1 MKITV
6 IAVGKMKDGPL
17 TSLFDTYAK
26 RLRWKIELREIDIK
40 KSNPAEQQE
49 AECAQI
55 LSVVPPGTK
64 LIVCDERGRTPTSVE
79 FARQIEQWQSDQI
92 IFAIGGADGMN
103 DAVRQRAD
111 LLLSFGRLTW
121 PHQLARVMLVE
132 QIYRA
137 QTILDNHPYH
147 RA

>member
-1 MKITV
+1 MKITI
-6 IAVGKMKDGPL
+6 IAVGRMKDGAL
-17 TSLFDTYAK
+17 TALFADYAR
-26 RLRWKIELREIDIK
+26 RLRWKSEIKEIDIK
-40 KSNPAEQQE
+40 KSDAAAQNA

-55 LSVVPPGTK
+55 LSFVPDNAK
-64 LIVCDERGRTPTSVE
+64 LIVCDERGKMPSSPE
-79 FARQIEQWQSDQI
+79 LAAQLQQWQSDPI
-92 IFAIGGADGMN
+92 IFAIGGADGMDN
-103 DAVRQRAD
+103 AVRQRAD

-121 PHQLARVMLVE
+121 PHQLARIMLVE